1 MLCPKKKS
9 AFIFFHFKV
18 SVSVSLSATN
28 LNGALLKG
36 VKMLKKQRKQRKLPV
51 RSSDMIILLTDGMPN
66 YGERVRGTEKI
77 QDYKMIHLY

>member
-1 MLCPKKKS
+1 MLP
-9 AFIFFHFKV
+9 FFHFKV
-18 SVSVSLSATN
+18 NVSVSLSGTN

-36 VKMLKKQRKQRKLPV
+36 VKMLKKQRKQRKLPE

-66 YGERVRGTEKI
+66 EGERARGTENI